1 MRKFFKLIFSKFFI
15 FSLILLTEIGI
26 LVFFV
31 LFLNSTIHSAI
42 FTGITIALDV
52 IFVLYIINAEYKIA
66 WIVPILFL
74 PILGCLF
81 YIIFGRKRLSR
92 FTRKKLTRNFR
103 GVECLYESRRGVLE
117 RFEETDEFF
126 ASCAKLISSE
136 GYLPPT
142 DCEEAFWNI
151 SS

>member
-15 FSLILLTEIGI
+15 FSLILLAEIGI

-52 IFVLYIINAEYKIA
+52 IFVLYIINSDINAEYKIA

-103 GVECLYESRRGVLE
+103 GVECLYESRRGV
-117 RFEETDEFF
+117 
-126 ASCAKLISSE
+126 
-136 GYLPPT
+136 
-142 DCEEAFWNI
+142 
-151 SS
+151 

>member
-1 MRKFFKLIFSKFFI
+1 MDHAKIFQTHFQQI
-15 FSLILLTEIGI
+15 FYIQSYFARGNRHSRIFRALSQLYHTL
-26 LVFFV
+26 
-31 LFLNSTIHSAI
+31 SAI

-52 IFVLYIINAEYKIA
+52 IFVLYIINSDINAEYKIA

-117 RFEETDEFF
+117 RFEETDAFF
-126 ASCAKLISSE
+126 AS
-136 GYLPPT
+136 
-142 DCEEAFWNI
+142 
-151 SS
+151 